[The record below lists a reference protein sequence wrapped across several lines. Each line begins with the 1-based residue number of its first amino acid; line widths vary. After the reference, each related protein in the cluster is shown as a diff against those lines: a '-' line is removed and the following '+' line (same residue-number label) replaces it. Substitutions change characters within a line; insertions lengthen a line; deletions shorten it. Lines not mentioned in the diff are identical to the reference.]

1 MIYTF
6 INNVILFILD
16 KKENVVIVVY
26 EQHFAM
32 EELYILR

>member
-6 INNVILFILD
+6 INNVILFIMG

-26 EQHFAM
+26 GQHFAM
-32 EELYILR
+32 EELYTLQ